1 MSLIESIGEC
11 ARVRVHVKRATVGTF
26 SLVFFES
33 SSDPEPKISSA
44 DVPLLFQKFSSTF
57 CICFWVRNVC
67 HSLSQLTI
75 GECARVR
82 VHVKRATVR
91 TFSLFFGAFDVAFL
105 RRFLSTITSST
116 ESF

>member
-1 MSLIESIGEC
+1 MVGGSLASPS
-11 ARVRVHVKRATVGTF
+11 F
-26 SLVFFES
+26 SES
-33 SSDPEPKISSA
+33 SSSPESKILLLGVASM
-44 DVPLLFQKFSSTF
+44 LFQKASLSF
-57 CICFWVRNVC
+57 CICLWGRNVC

-82 VHVKRATVR
+82 VHVKRASVR
-91 TFSLFFGAFDVAFL
+91 TLSLFFDFFDVAVL